1 MIIKNSKSIYSYKES
16 SYLWYQSFLQNKKF
30 IAHENSWIKTQITP
44 SISAMQQ
51 VIVLYIKK
59 KKYFKKT
66 FNLCVRTTSTL

>member
-30 IAHENSWIKTQITP
+30 IAYENSWIKTQITP

-59 KKYFKKT
+59 KNILKKPLI
-66 FNLCVRTTSTL
+66 FV